1 MTYKRISLLSALLAC
16 TADGFLCFSN
26 LRAEPTATVTIHANA
41 QRTVVSPSLYG
52 IFLKVYVGEY
62 RCNRLVG
69 EGNMMA
75 ALAEAAYLL
84 GLERN
89 GDVVTMTSY
98 APLLFHVDD
107 IAWPVNLIG
116 FDSSR
121 VAPRASYY
129 VQKILSAN
137 RPDGIVQTQ
146 ITPATE
152 AKSAELFALAG
163 IETQSG
169 DVLLRVV
176 NRSATP
182 QEIRVKLQGLAAITP
197 LAKVT
202 TLSSDDP
209 QAENTVDYLDAIL
222 PVESAF
228 AKAGADFAYT
238 FKPYSFT
245 LLRIK
250 TAKTKD

>member
-1 MTYKRISLLSALLAC
+1 
-16 TADGFLCFSN
+16 
-26 LRAEPTATVTIHANA
+26 
-41 QRTVVSPSLYG
+41 
-52 IFLKVYVGEY
+52 
-62 RCNRLVG
+62 
-69 EGNMMA
+69 
-75 ALAEAAYLL
+75 LL

-89 GDVVTMTSY
+89 GDVVKMASY
-98 APLLFHVDD
+98 APLFFHVDD

-129 VQKILSAN
+129 VQKILGAN
-137 RPDGIVQTQ
+137 RPDEILKTQ
-146 ITPATE
+146 ITPGVEPKFAQ
-152 AKSAELFALAG
+152 LFAVAG
-163 IETQSG
+163 IEQKSG
-169 DVLLRVV
+169 DLLLRVV
-176 NRSATP
+176 NRAATP
-182 QEIRVKLQGLAAITP
+182 QEVRVKLQGVAAIAP
-197 LAKVT
+197 SAKVT